1 MSTAKRL
8 REKRKIKD
16 GKYTIM
22 TLNLMDTPAWRALS
36 IKAQAL
42 YPWLRLEWR
51 GNKNNNNGKI
61 ALSCRSAAYKMSVTP
76 NTAAKAFQE
85 LQRKGF
91 IVVTRPSY
99 LGTDGEARLQYYEL
113 TELVMPGSDRPRHL
127 YTLWTDGY
135 DYDIISP
142 VKNKSRIKK

>member
-1 MSTAKRL
+1 MSNAKRL
-8 REKRKIKD
+8 RERRKVKD

-22 TLNLMDTPAWRALS
+22 TLHLMNTPAWRALS

-42 YPWLRLEWR
+42 YPWLRLEWN
-51 GNKNNNNGKI
+51 GDKNNNNGKI
-61 ALSCRSAAYKMSVTP
+61 ALSCRSAAFKMSVTP

-85 LQRKGF
+85 LQQKGF

-113 TELVMPGSDRPRHL
+113 TELAMPASDRPRHL
-127 YTLWTDGY
+127 YAHWTEGNDF
-135 DYDIISP
+135 DIKSP